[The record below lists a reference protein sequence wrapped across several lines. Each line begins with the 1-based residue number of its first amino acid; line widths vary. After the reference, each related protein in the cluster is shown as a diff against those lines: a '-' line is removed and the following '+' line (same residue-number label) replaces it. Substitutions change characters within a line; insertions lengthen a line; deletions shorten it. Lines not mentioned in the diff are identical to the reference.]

1 MAMDRSFVERNR
13 TSSRRIRVLA
23 ERLSDEDLKRPVG
36 QHWTVAIVLAHL
48 AFWDRRVALLL
59 DRLEQTGKLEPLE
72 IDIVVNDVA
81 LPFWAAMP
89 PRAAAQL
96 AVATTEALDKR
107 LEEYPEALL
116 AQVRSGN
123 ERWIVRALHRDTHLD
138 AVDAALG
145 R

>member
-1 MAMDRSFVERNR
+1 MDRSFVERNR
-13 TSSRRIRVLA
+13 AASRRIQTLA
-23 ERLSDEDLKRPVG
+23 ECLNDDDLQRPVG
-36 QHWTVAIVLAHL
+36 KHWTVAIVLAHL

-59 DRLEQTGKLEPLE
+59 DHLEQTGKLEPLE
-72 IDIVVNDVA
+72 IDLVVNDVA

-89 PRAAAQL
+89 ARAAVQL
-96 AVATTEALDKR
+96 AIATTEALDRR
-107 LEEYPEALL
+107 LEELPEALL

-123 ERWIVRALHRDTHLD
+123 ERWVLRALHRDAHLD